1 MGVSCNIFTIKNIE
15 KSISKIYVFQ
25 SFRCISPLVIA
36 RELKLSE
43 KKVFIRPICDKN
55 FSLLCQEKV

>member
-25 SFRCISPLVIA
+25 SCRCISPLVIA

-43 KKVFIRPICDKN
+43 IKG
-55 FSLLCQEKV
+55 LH